1 MYHFFKNNK
10 TNKYFVY
17 FLVLSFFNSGYF
29 AYSNQLLKNYI
40 KVKWNPQAINHYVGN
55 AQPIINPTNTFYN
68 EVASKTD
75 IKNEAT
81 AKVKFVNSDN
91 TNMVYASDIK
101 EGNIGISKK
110 GDFDFIYDNIFKVNI
125 NDKELA
131 GKEIYLSYDI
141 KGIDKSTLPS
151 RSINFN
157 KVVGGYVVK
166 FSNEWQNVEEKMSAA
181 WLKNGVNTI
190 FFTLPNEAV
199 YNYKIK
205 NLKIFT
211 KAKSDNHIIE
221 LKNLIAF
228 KNDNKN
234 IYLNGFINLPSQ
246 LENSGYTL
254 TANDKP
260 VTIIENQFEEKFAN
274 VANKEVVLKLF
285 QNNLVVDIIEVK
297 AAQFIKADRNYNV
310 EPLDAKTS
318 VASNVVAAKNYAEYE
333 SKKHAIAE
341 VRLIDIPQF
350 ESSFINVT
358 KNKTAYRVTNLKVKD
373 STAFKLFMEYD
384 ATLIPNGYTEKDIQ
398 TFHFDADYKKWIPV
412 EKDSMMVSDN
422 VIVALSDKD
431 GDYVN
436 GIIQVPESPQTS
448 SYTPTMMSDIKAAD
462 PSSGMTLISPPEVS
476 QKGEANISYPIK
488 IPAGRNGVQP
498 NISINYSSDG
508 GNGWLGEGWGINIP
522 AITIDTKWGVPTFDP
537 INESEIY
544 NLNGEQ
550 LMYPKSNNG
559 EDWMPNRHQEANGQ
573 FQTTQQIRGIL
584 EKQFSPR
591 KQGSF
596 TKIERLGNTTS
607 NYTWKVTS
615 TDGTVSWYGGKNI
628 VMSNAVIKNAQNNIV
643 HWALYMVE
651 DVNGNNIVYEYD
663 NYYLSGQTLDNINLN
678 DGKIFQI
685 KNIFYTGFNGSLGN
699 YKVEFVPTTTI
710 RANPIINAKSGVK
723 QVDVFLLDNIK
734 VSNNNQLIRNYKFYY
749 NAGRFNKTLLESVA
763 EFDNNDVEFYK
774 HKFEYYD
781 DLKPAERKSEAIFD
795 EPISIDLPALE
806 SPTPSF
812 SLGYGLLGASRM
824 NTTQTIEAGWEISP
838 AIGLEIKLGGPTQF
852 PKKTLMFSL
861 PFGASYPRSRGI
873 ISMADMDGNGLDDII
888 YKHANGLSYR
898 PCFYDVN
905 TSQISYGNVIA
916 ISGIDAFH
924 RGFGTTQN
932 KFLESWGIDFT
943 IPFTKNNFHLGSR
956 RFVSKNFTDVYFTDG
971 NGDGL
976 VDIVK
981 NNNVVFNQGIN
992 QEGFNT
998 FSSSSLNTPN
1008 LLITAQSDTIPAV
1021 PVRDE
1026 ITDETGYEPIRVWV
1040 APKAGVIQINDV
1052 VNMVATNSQSVAKY
1066 SIETSNTSINN
1077 GIPFRLYF
1085 KELTQGTPNA
1095 NVVITNYGGTN
1106 YPLPSYN
1113 SGVLNVERG
1122 QRIYFRL
1129 IYKEQKNDVIVYSN
1143 PIIEYINP
1151 PLPNS
1156 FLKDENQINHLINKH
1171 ENGFLLNDN
1180 QVYSVPS
1187 SGNVKIEWQPISINS
1202 VSDNVIYKIIQITET
1217 NDGQA
1222 EQEEIIYQKTIPF
1235 DLSNNILI
1243 APNDNEVGGNVS
1255 IPFHVDVCPYVNST
1269 KPSCNVSFKFEVY
1282 SDSNQKWKDIQWKPK
1297 LTFVPDVI
1305 TNTNN
1310 TTVRFPIAYHSV
1322 YKSTF
1327 VKKMA
1332 PVSGWNTPNSAVV
1345 YGIIPKNTVNIGA
1358 EENGIFNMVLK
1369 RNGQLVGK
1377 TQISIIDGNVYSDN
1391 SPIFFDLAINIY
1403 NTNSQFEYTVGF
1415 YTEDKEDSGVI
1426 NKYLLATNNAPVL
1439 LGYDFSQPQNSNKY
1453 LAIQVDN
1460 CFNSLRRFG
1469 TMYKEW
1475 GQFFYNDDFDNTNS
1489 MPSDGH
1495 GKLLKKE
1502 LIDENYSINQD
1513 TFGTFSECDQFQCE
1527 GCTDAYIACTSNAAL
1542 NNSNIENADINNI
1555 SDTPNNPIF
1564 NEINP
1569 AFLIAMPTRNYVNNI
1584 ENEKWIGVF
1593 DTQFTSETQ
1602 FKPGSF
1608 SGSAYDT
1615 IFPDEEAPQDIYI
1628 QADLQTGMPAI
1639 TKLVESSSISKN
1651 LGWTNPDYFM
1661 NATIS
1666 KSNSRYSEEV
1676 YSFMDIN
1683 GDAYPEILSSNHIKY
1698 TNKWG
1703 GFFNSIQHNFGVV
1716 NATENVGYRLTSNS
1730 LGEALGR
1737 SLLGKNGKNTNRG
1750 NAFSSLNISI
1760 PIDVNFY
1767 NNNKENLFWIDLN
1780 GDGLADRVKEVSGD
1794 VLFSLGTGN
1803 LNNANFLK
1811 FSLLR
1816 TNETKPNLLP
1826 LNLGVSIDLNT
1837 LFPKLPLNVEVSS
1850 GYSNQG
1856 NTTKTTFVDITGDG
1870 LVDLLNVNN
1879 NQGTFHVNTGNGFSS
1894 IQTDLNYI
1902 AENKITLSSDN
1913 NTSSLSIGGSIS
1925 KFYTIISYLKWP
1937 KFLKIFNIKAGLTV
1951 SGNANLS
1958 LSHANKSFKDFNGDG
1973 FVDYIERDGNN
1984 LKVYYSRIKRTNKLK
1999 MVTNPLGGTF
2009 TVDYK
2014 PQPVTFD
2021 NPHAKWAM
2029 TAVTVNDGRDLAND
2043 GADVFTKS
2051 FVYSNGKYDRRERA
2065 FYGYETVEV
2074 NEVLNTTT
2082 SRKSVTKYHNKSY
2095 FLEGLVKE
2103 TAVYKVFNSTPELYS
2118 TSENTYEV
2126 RETKALDGTFDF
2138 GSTLPLTFDVGGKEG
2153 RRQAG
2158 VLLTKS
2164 VNKVYEFGTTPI
2176 TSEIVFKYDG
2186 FGRVEEYTNKGDIS
2200 NPNDDY
2206 KSVINY
2212 HSGLNNNLIN
2222 IPKKIEVF
2230 TGPTL
2235 ANLVRQREIT
2245 NVNTNTGAILT
2256 VKTKLNSNEYAQT
2269 DMTYDVYGNLKTIAY
2284 PQTSFGQM
2292 TYNYTYDTTLNKY
2305 LIEVKDAFGYKSS
2318 STYDYNFD
2326 VVLNTTDRA
2335 NNVINYQYDNIGRL
2349 TKIIA
2354 PKEAYNSD
2362 PYTISFQ
2369 YMPTYSQAQVNGY
2382 GSFVTQNNFIPFAVT
2397 KHYDTQH
2404 PTDPIE
2410 TINFIDGLGKNIQVK
2425 KDIEVNTG
2433 SPQEPNYEQKMSV
2446 SGYVTNDVW
2455 GRAIKSYQP
2464 RSEDKNNTINFL
2476 INQAATPNTSFN
2488 LVEYD
2493 VLDRT
2498 TKTIDMEGNES
2509 VMSYTIA
2516 NDPFGTLAL
2525 KTKSQVQ
2532 QNNTT
2537 LLINE
2542 SFTDIKGQN
2551 ISTLN
2556 AGSIKTK
2563 FDYDA
2568 IGQLMAYTDD
2578 QNINTTYKYDVA
2590 GRKTQVT
2597 HPDSGTTKYQYD
2609 EASNLT
2615 KVQTANLEQQGT
2627 AIEYYYDI
2635 NRVSKIRFP
2644 EVAGVANVA
2653 DVTYEYGLPN
2663 IGNSSGRL
2671 IEQNDATGKQV
2682 FTYGVMGETTLI
2694 DRTIKAPNLP
2704 TRLFS
2709 TRFSYD
2715 SFNRIQNLT
2724 YPDGEIVTYSYNKG
2738 GNLNKMTT
2746 QLNGQDYE
2754 YVKQIDYD
2762 YFEQKT
2768 YMKYG
2773 NNTETFYN
2781 YSQELRRLQNLN
2793 VTTADGQSMFNNVY
2807 AFDKVGN
2814 ITKITNEASYN
2825 TTNYLGG
2832 TYNHNYAYDN
2842 LNRLS
2847 RATGSFSGHTKKNS
2861 VGFSEYNLDM
2871 EYNTTHG
2878 ITQKKQFQTAQNGA
2892 PVYQNS
2898 YTNGYEYMPETHK
2911 VASITNAENSTTEN
2925 FEYDANGNTIYNHN
2939 QEGFR
2944 KMYWD
2949 ESNRLRVVNDNDHQI
2964 QHYIYDGAGERILKA
2979 SSQIETVYENGQVD
2993 ANTTTMGLYTT
3004 YVSPY
3009 MVVDANQKYSKH
3021 YFNGTQRVASK
3032 IGEQDITM
3040 FDTNNPY
3047 LKQANSKAAE
3057 NTPSTD
3063 FDALKNKQIT
3073 DFSYYL
3079 SKNGT
3084 TTKNLKVNYT
3094 EYKKADTN
3102 TETTSAKAAD
3112 NNSAFA
3118 APQYAEIYYYHSDH
3132 LGTGTFLS
3140 DFDGNPYQFF
3150 LNLPF
3155 GETMA
3160 EQHSYSGEYTNRY
3173 KFNGKELDEE
3183 TGFYYYGARYYN
3195 PKFSIWLSVD
3205 PLAEKAPNWTPYRYC
3220 FNNPIRY
3227 TDPTGLWEG
3236 DYYTKDGEYLGWD
3249 GKNDGKVY
3257 VANKHNHDEKTGKNT
3272 IKHSD
3277 RTELKG
3283 VSNEILLGFAS
3294 LIHAESGGS
3303 KDESYAIGN
3312 VTMNFIDEGG
3322 SSQLKTLEDVAMYDN
3337 RFAQGATQEN
3347 FSSFLDL
3354 SYSDRNSKYAVG
3366 AAINAIGNSQGLA
3379 GYSDYSNGADSW
3391 DGIDLISSKW
3401 SNNHRN
3407 YSWSEG
3413 SKSLL
3418 NTFKTNN
3425 NGGVDVSA
3433 FTYKKT
3439 GFDISA
3445 TKIIGKTLFTNLNTG
3460 RGEKKQSTVRFNYK
3474 L

>member
-29 AYSNQLLKNYI
+29 AYSNELLKNYI

-75 IKNEAT
+75 INKEAT

-166 FSNEWQNVEEKMSAA
+166 FSNEWQNVEEKMSAT

-211 KAKSDNHIIE
+211 KAKSENHIIE

-260 VTIIENQFEEKFAN
+260 VNITENQFEEKFAN

-285 QNNLVVDIIEVK
+285 HNNIIVDIIEIK

-384 ATLIPNGYTEKDIQ
+384 ASLIPNGYTEKDIQ

-412 EKDSMMVSDN
+412 EKDSLMVSDN
-422 VIVALSDKD
+422 VIVALSDKG

-498 NISINYSSDG
+498 NVSINYSSDG
-508 GNGWLGEGWGINIP
+508 GNGWLGEGWGISTP

-537 INESEIY
+537 TKESEIY

-550 LMYPKSNNG
+550 LMYPKEKG
-559 EDWMPNRHQEANGQ
+559 QDWMPNRHQVIGGLY
-573 FQTTQQIRGIL
+573 TTDPKNRTSNL
-584 EKQFSPR
+584 NFTPR

-596 TKIERLGNTTS
+596 TKIERLGSNTTD
-607 NYTWKVTS
+607 YYWKVTS
-615 TDGTVSWYGGKNI
+615 TDGTVSWYGGKNS
-628 VMSNAVIKNAQNNIV
+628 VEPNAVIKNVQNNIV

-651 DVNGNNIVYEYD
+651 DVHGNNIKYIYNKQNFTTGIDANENLNGGLVYNLSKIKYTGHNGSDGVYSVDFINETTITRPDISINNKFGLKQIMPYKLNKIVVSLNSHQIRSYKLEYALGKFEKTILKKIIEQD
-663 NYYLSGQTLDNINLN
+663 KNSANLYEHVFDYYNDVADNILFEKSREIQLPDVNPDYLLN
-678 DGKIFQI
+678 FGDVQNASYLNTSQKTEMGWDVRPAF
-685 KNIFYTGFNGSLGN
+685 GFEL
-699 YKVEFVPTTTI
+699 
-710 RANPIINAKSGVK
+710 
-723 QVDVFLLDNIK
+723 
-734 VSNNNQLIRNYKFYY
+734 
-749 NAGRFNKTLLESVA
+749 
-763 EFDNNDVEFYK
+763 FYK
-774 HKFEYYD
+774 TNKPQRKFT
-781 DLKPAERKSEAIFD
+781 F
-795 EPISIDLPALE
+795 
-806 SPTPSF
+806 
-812 SLGYGLLGASRM
+812 G
-824 NTTQTIEAGWEISP
+824 
-838 AIGLEIKLGGPTQF
+838 
-852 PKKTLMFSL
+852 L
-861 PFGASYPRSRGI
+861 PFGESYPRSKGKVVF
-873 ISMADMDGNGLDDII
+873 ADINGDGLDDIL
-888 YKHANGLSYR
+888 YKKNDKLFYKSRLNSY
-898 PCFYDVN
+898 DL
-905 TSQISYGNVIA
+905 
-916 ISGIDAFH
+916 D
-924 RGFGTTQN
+924 FGGDTELFNINEFSKN
-932 KFLESWGIDFT
+932 KGKTKTMFLESFDFMYGNFYIGKKRFKSAETTSIYMNDSNGDQLPDIVRDGVVYFNNGANTFETSSANTPNMLITADIYQKEVLPDPEPEPNDFDYSKYDVVRIWEAPYDGNITINDNIEFFPTTSSSSTLFSIETQLSATSAVPFRIYLKQFNFSNTSEVLNITNYSGNNPPLGNSLSGFAVKKGQKIFFRVQKNSDAVNDILQTSPIIKYISNTDYSDANGYSTKKYDHAIGFKLNSDTGEVLVEETGTVTINWSDLPLNLTDDVKFRIVRRDFNESGIADESVVYESDYLANTNSILYGENLTQNIDISDGKRGSVGFYFEVISDSNVNWNAVDWYPEFHFTPSNSTSLNGGLKYAIPTHTIYQEANDVNIRNVGNNLQGNYIFKCTPVNYQNVSNDNVYYVKPITAISTSTNPYSFLPTDSGFFTLVVKKNGILLGKRKVAINQGVFSIDDSNPIAFTTLNSTELNGISFEYYVDGETNLKLFYKYTNQVSYDSSCGVSNETFNFTPNAANIIIGTSSSFANGEANSPFSQFRRILIHPCINTNKNLGPMHRNWGQFLYNSGFNKNITIPSDQYGKLIDIADLKTNVNQFNDISSNCEVYIDNQEAYENCINSAINNTFNPPAEGGISPENIGGISDTFFNNPYFDNFNMNVAFMQMVAKIETNLSRRWNGIFQNQYSEVNKINTGNTQSGYFPEDYFGNEGEESPPLQSNLFTGMFAVDKEHRSVSVSYSGGYGQFNASASNSRYSNLVSDFT
-943 IPFTKNNFHLGSR
+943 DINGDNYPDILTTNSFFKTTMTGGHRSLGNGFGIVNASDSNNFALGL
-956 RFVSKNFTDVYFTDG
+956 SKSYPIAGRGGTKSKKQDNGNPSFSAGIGIGLNLYGSNKENNTLIDI

-976 VDIVK
+976 VD
-981 NNNVVFNQGIN
+981 VFNNANGYKIR
-992 QEGFNT
+992 FNYGNNFGANNEPFT
-998 FSSSSLNTPN
+998 YLNPIETKPTALDAPSLNLSLN
-1008 LLITAQSDTIPAV
+1008 SAADANIPFSISA
-1021 PVRDE
+1021 
-1026 ITDETGYEPIRVWV
+1026 GYSSTS
-1040 APKAGVIQINDV
+1040 GN
-1052 VNMVATNSQSVAKY
+1052 
-1066 SIETSNTSINN
+1066 TSNT
-1077 GIPFRLYF
+1077 Y
-1085 KELTQGTPNA
+1085 
-1095 NVVITNYGGTN
+1095 
-1106 YPLPSYN
+1106 
-1113 SGVLNVERG
+1113 
-1122 QRIYFRL
+1122 
-1129 IYKEQKNDVIVYSN
+1129 
-1143 PIIEYINP
+1143 
-1151 PLPNS
+1151 
-1156 FLKDENQINHLINKH
+1156 
-1171 ENGFLLNDN
+1171 
-1180 QVYSVPS
+1180 
-1187 SGNVKIEWQPISINS
+1187 
-1202 VSDNVIYKIIQITET
+1202 
-1217 NDGQA
+1217 
-1222 EQEEIIYQKTIPF
+1222 
-1235 DLSNNILI
+1235 
-1243 APNDNEVGGNVS
+1243 
-1255 IPFHVDVCPYVNST
+1255 
-1269 KPSCNVSFKFEVY
+1269 
-1282 SDSNQKWKDIQWKPK
+1282 
-1297 LTFVPDVI
+1297 
-1305 TNTNN
+1305 
-1310 TTVRFPIAYHSV
+1310 
-1322 YKSTF
+1322 
-1327 VKKMA
+1327 
-1332 PVSGWNTPNSAVV
+1332 
-1345 YGIIPKNTVNIGA
+1345 
-1358 EENGIFNMVLK
+1358 
-1369 RNGQLVGK
+1369 
-1377 TQISIIDGNVYSDN
+1377 
-1391 SPIFFDLAINIY
+1391 
-1403 NTNSQFEYTVGF
+1403 
-1415 YTEDKEDSGVI
+1415 
-1426 NKYLLATNNAPVL
+1426 
-1439 LGYDFSQPQNSNKY
+1439 
-1453 LAIQVDN
+1453 
-1460 CFNSLRRFG
+1460 
-1469 TMYKEW
+1469 
-1475 GQFFYNDDFDNTNS
+1475 
-1489 MPSDGH
+1489 
-1495 GKLLKKE
+1495 
-1502 LIDENYSINQD
+1502 
-1513 TFGTFSECDQFQCE
+1513 
-1527 GCTDAYIACTSNAAL
+1527 
-1542 NNSNIENADINNI
+1542 
-1555 SDTPNNPIF
+1555 
-1564 NEINP
+1564 
-1569 AFLIAMPTRNYVNNI
+1569 
-1584 ENEKWIGVF
+1584 
-1593 DTQFTSETQ
+1593 
-1602 FKPGSF
+1602 
-1608 SGSAYDT
+1608 
-1615 IFPDEEAPQDIYI
+1615 
-1628 QADLQTGMPAI
+1628 
-1639 TKLVESSSISKN
+1639 
-1651 LGWTNPDYFM
+1651 
-1661 NATIS
+1661 
-1666 KSNSRYSEEV
+1666 
-1676 YSFMDIN
+1676 
-1683 GDAYPEILSSNHIKY
+1683 
-1698 TNKWG
+1698 
-1703 GFFNSIQHNFGVV
+1703 
-1716 NATENVGYRLTSNS
+1716 
-1730 LGEALGR
+1730 
-1737 SLLGKNGKNTNRG
+1737 
-1750 NAFSSLNISI
+1750 
-1760 PIDVNFY
+1760 
-1767 NNNKENLFWIDLN
+1767 IDLN
-1780 GDGLADRVKEVSGD
+1780 GDSLPD
-1794 VLFSLGTGN
+1794 LLTFSDNIAKVRFNLGNKFSNTTIDIKYDTISPLLNLLKNNKSSSASIQGN
-1803 LNNANFLK
+1803 LSLFWGTCILWLVIPIPPVFVIVIPFL
-1811 FSLLR
+1811 F
-1816 TNETKPNLLP
+1816 
-1826 LNLGVSIDLNT
+1826 
-1837 LFPKLPLNVEVSS
+1837 F
-1850 GYSNQG
+1850 
-1856 NTTKTTFVDITGDG
+1856 
-1870 LVDLLNVNN
+1870 
-1879 NQGTFHVNTGNGFSS
+1879 
-1894 IQTDLNYI
+1894 
-1902 AENKITLSSDN
+1902 
-1913 NTSSLSIGGSIS
+1913 
-1925 KFYTIISYLKWP
+1925 
-1937 KFLKIFNIKAGLTV
+1937 KAGATV
-1951 SGNANLS
+1951 GGNANLTIS
-1958 LSHANKSFKDFNGDG
+1958 ENNKEFKDMNGDG
-1973 FVDYIERDGNN
+1973 FLDFVENTGNTAKIYN
-1984 LKVYYSRIKRTNKLK
+1984 SKIGRTNKLST
-1999 MVTNPLGGTF
+1999 VNNPLGGSF
-2009 TVDYK
+2009 VINYEK
-2014 PQPVTFD
+2014 QPVTFD

-2029 TAVTVNDGRDLAND
+2029 TAVTVNDGRDLPND

-2256 VKTKLNSNEYAQT
+2256 VKTKLNINEYAQT

-2644 EVAGVANVA
+2644 DVAGVANVA
-2653 DVTYEYGLPN
+2653 DVTYQYGLPN

-2807 AFDKVGN
+2807 SFDKVGN

-2911 VASITNAENSTTEN
+2911 VTSITNAENSTTEN

-3084 TTKNLKVNYT
+3084 TTKNVKINYT

-3102 TETTSAKAAD
+3102 TQTTLAKAAD

-3205 PLAEKAPNWTPYRYC
+3205 PLAEKFPNASPYNYCLGNPINLVDPDGRAPSDWFKNAAGRIVWFDSESKSFKDKSNVTWTNIGSTKNDVKKYLNVPTNINHIEWTTMSAFLFDGQDNSGKKLTDGKTFVTIAPLVFNHTASVSYDLSMKGTEQPFNQLVSGKSEITGVNVNVTLTSETAAPGTSIQNVSGYFGIKKWTPTGKDFIYTSSEFMDAPFQMLSKFPYHASGVATMNLSLGTYKKFTNSSTGFRPLDLD
-3220 FNNPIRY
+3220 FN
-3227 TDPTGLWEG
+3227 TQLLT
-3236 DYYTKDGEYLGWD
+3236 
-3249 GKNDGKVY
+3249 
-3257 VANKHNHDEKTGKNT
+3257 KNT
-3272 IKHSD
+3272 ITGDK
-3277 RTELKG
+3277 E
-3283 VSNEILLGFAS
+3283 VF
-3294 LIHAESGGS
+3294 
-3303 KDESYAIGN
+3303 
-3312 VTMNFIDEGG
+3312 
-3322 SSQLKTLEDVAMYDN
+3322 
-3337 RFAQGATQEN
+3337 
-3347 FSSFLDL
+3347 
-3354 SYSDRNSKYAVG
+3354 
-3366 AAINAIGNSQGLA
+3366 
-3379 GYSDYSNGADSW
+3379 
-3391 DGIDLISSKW
+3391 
-3401 SNNHRN
+3401 
-3407 YSWSEG
+3407 
-3413 SKSLL
+3413 
-3418 NTFKTNN
+3418 NTDK
-3425 NGGVDVSA
+3425 
-3433 FTYKKT
+3433 
-3439 GFDISA
+3439 
-3445 TKIIGKTLFTNLNTG
+3445 
-3460 RGEKKQSTVRFNYK
+3460 
-3474 L
+3474 